1 MVSLLRRL
9 FARLSREFFLFFF
22 PVAFFV
28 SFFCSFFFV
37 SAFCCTI
44 ITIIIITIVTYFRA
58 TGNARRPQGRAG
70 HQEYMSKRG
79 ERAGTMSKDV
89 HSKRGLNPV
98 KRETPPQKS
107 TTHCRDIER
116 FFRAPKTFGCVG
128 EEGAPRTNPPVG
140 FLPKTRGPQQIAPS
154 MLTVKHGL
162 PKTWGPTK
170 NEIPLQ
176 IMMLWVP

>member
-9 FARLSREFFLFFF
+9 FARLSREFFLFF

-58 TGNARRPQGRAG
+58 TGNAQRPQGRAG

-98 KRETPPQKS
+98 KRGTPPQKS

-116 FFRAPKTFGCVG
+116 FFSGPEDVWLRGGRGCTPNKSPGWVLAENTG
-128 EEGAPRTNPPVG
+128 SPTNCAIYAHRETWLAQNLGAHQ
-140 FLPKTRGPQQIAPS
+140 K
-154 MLTVKHGL
+154 
-162 PKTWGPTK
+162 
-170 NEIPLQ
+170 
-176 IMMLWVP
+176 